1 MNKQRY
7 FWYTR
12 VLKSMFW
19 SITLSQ
25 SNWEKKC
32 KMPWSQKP
40 RLRVTLSL
48 KVKVWSECTVPDV
61 DMGSKFTYLSLLIS
75 FFFFDWG
82 ICAIASARLVKHQE
96 SEPRGTKSK
105 SPLREKRQIE
115 SVSLST
121 FIRQQTGTVN
131 ILLNLSH
138 HFKIIPTEIVVN
150 WLI

>member
-32 KMPWSQKP
+32 NTVTRRCLEAKSQDYP
-40 RLRVTLSL
+40 FLESESVEWMHHARCGHGIRVHLSL
-48 KVKVWSECTVPDV
+48 PSN
-61 DMGSKFTYLSLLIS
+61 KF

-82 ICAIASARLVKHQE
+82 ICAIASARLKHKE
-96 SEPRGTKSK
+96 SVTKSK
-105 SPLREKRQIE
+105 SPLREKRQIG

-121 FIRQQTGTVN
+121 FIRQQTGTVD